1 MTTSR
6 NEEFDYL
13 KAKHPEMTDEAIN
26 AFLDEKVHDHVH
38 VKSYILVF
46 LALGVL
52 TVFTVAASYLDVPF
66 PVAIFLGLL
75 IASVKASLVALVFM
89 HLNDERKVIYGFLGL
104 TVLFFTIMIFLTL
117 TGEADTL
124 GQPSLAVQA
133 ANEEAIAKIKESS
146 YHGEA
151 HDGEAHD
158 GEAHDGEAHD
168 GDVFQVTA
176 TQNNGSGIIRG
187 KVLWDG
193 PIPKI
198 KDVDMGSTPGCLD
211 IHGGN
216 PKSETLVLG
225 NDNSIANILVRIR
238 RGLPTTASYTAPSD
252 VAEVDQYGCVYK
264 PHVLAIQK
272 GQTISYKNSDVVPH
286 NVHTLSEANPA
297 FNKAVN
303 VGGNPIDRTYDAE
316 ELFFV
321 KCDIHPWMKC
331 WVHVI
336 DHPFFTVT
344 QEDGQFEIAGLPDGQ
359 FELEF
364 WHEKMGT
371 RHQIVSVD
379 SGQLTELEYRF
390 TKDN

>member
-13 KAKHPEMTDEAIN
+13 KAKHPEMTDEAIS

-158 GEAHDGEAHD
+158 GEAHDG
-168 GDVFQVTA
+168 DVFQVTA
-176 TQNNGSGIIRG
+176 TQNTGSGIIRG

>member
-104 TVLFFTIMIFLTL
+104 TVLFFTIMIILTL
-117 TGEADTL
+117 TGEADTH
-124 GQPSLAVQA
+124 GQPSLAVLA

-158 GEAHDGEAHD
+158 D
-168 GDVFQVTA
+168 DVFQVTA

>member
-46 LALGVL
+46 FALGVL

-151 HDGEAHD
+151 PDGEAP
-158 GEAHDGEAHD
+158 D